1 MYFIKRSKQLISN
14 YLFDHPV
21 QKETLELI
29 KITIITAISA
39 FVFAFGFNTFTNP
52 NFNAIVNTEGVQ
64 IHQLASCG
72 ASGFSQCLLR
82 VLKLCNIEW
91 LADEDNANIIY
102 WILYFIVNIPLL
114 ILAWCK
120 IGRRFCIFTAV
131 NIICASTF
139 GILLKSNDPEFF
151 VNQISA
157 IFINQPLARVL
168 FAGICTGI
176 STGLAFTVE
185 TCPGGTDVISYYI
198 SEKKSLLVGKYGLMI
213 NLVVVTLF
221 SLLSIVPLK
230 PIFNDN
236 GVSIPIAFAVFLYTC
251 IYAYINSHTTDKIN
265 TSNLK
270 VQCQIITTERTLPNS
285 LIAALPHSCT
295 ILNGYGGYSLEGK
308 YIILIAVRK
317 KEVALIRQVCKKE
330 DPKSFVDVIPLD
342 NVYGKFYRK
351 KIK

>member
-1 MYFIKRSKQLISN
+1 MYYVKRAKQLITN
-14 YLFDHPV
+14 YLFDHPI
-21 QKETLELI
+21 QKETIEIIKVSLI
-29 KITIITAISA
+29 TVISS

-52 NFNAIVNTEGVQ
+52 NFSAIANTDGIQ

-72 ASGFSQCLLR
+72 ASGLSQSILR
-82 VLKLCNIEW
+82 ILKICNIQW
-91 LADEDNANIIY
+91 LANENYANIVY
-102 WILYFIVNIPLL
+102 WSFYFIVNIPLL

-120 IGRRFCIFTAV
+120 IGKRFCIFTAI
-131 NIICASTF
+131 NIACASMF

-151 VNQISA
+151 VNKVSA
-157 IFINQPLARVL
+157 IFINQPLSRVL

-185 TCPGGTDVISYYI
+185 TCPGGADVISYYI

-221 SLLSIVPLK
+221 SILSVIPLNDT
-230 PIFNDN
+230 FNDN
-236 GVSIPIAFAVFLYTC
+236 GVSIPIAFSVFIYTC
-251 IYAYINSHTTDKIN
+251 IYAFINSQTTDKIN

-270 VQCQIITTERTLPNS
+270 VQCQIITTEKNLPNS

-317 KEVALIRQVCKKE
+317 KEIPLIRHVCKVE

>member
-1 MYFIKRSKQLISN
+1 MYYVKRTKQLITN
-14 YLFDHPV
+14 YLFDHPI
-21 QKETLELI
+21 QKETIEII
-29 KITIITAISA
+29 KVSIITVISS

-52 NFNAIVNTEGVQ
+52 NFSAISNTEGIQ

-72 ASGFSQCLLR
+72 ASGLSQSILR
-82 VLKLCNIEW
+82 ILKICNIQW
-91 LADEDNANIIY
+91 LANENYANIVY
-102 WILYFIVNIPLL
+102 WCFYFIVNIPLL

-120 IGRRFCIFTAV
+120 IGKRFCIFTAI
-131 NIICASTF
+131 NIACASMF

-151 VNQISA
+151 VNKISA
-157 IFINQPLARVL
+157 IFINQPLSRVL

-185 TCPGGTDVISYYI
+185 TCPGGADVISYYI

-221 SLLSIVPLK
+221 SILSVVPLNEV
-230 PIFNDN
+230 FNDN
-236 GVSIPIAFAVFLYTC
+236 GVSIPIAFSVFIYTC
-251 IYAYINSHTTDKIN
+251 IYAFINSQTTDKIN

-270 VQCQIITTERTLPNS
+270 VQCQIITTEKNLPNS

-317 KEVALIRQVCKKE
+317 KEIPLIRHVCKVE

>member
-1 MYFIKRSKQLISN
+1 MYYVKRAKQLITN
-14 YLFDHPV
+14 YLFDHPI
-21 QKETLELI
+21 QKETIEIIKVSLI
-29 KITIITAISA
+29 TVISS

-52 NFNAIVNTEGVQ
+52 NFSAIANTDGIQ

-72 ASGFSQCLLR
+72 ASGLSQSILR
-82 VLKLCNIEW
+82 ILKICNIQW
-91 LADEDNANIIY
+91 LTNENYANMVY
-102 WILYFIVNIPLL
+102 WCFYFIVNIPLL

-120 IGRRFCIFTAV
+120 IGKRFCIFTAI
-131 NIICASTF
+131 NIACASMF

-151 VNQISA
+151 VNKVSA
-157 IFINQPLARVL
+157 IFINQPLSRVL

-221 SLLSIVPLK
+221 SILSVIPLNDT
-230 PIFNDN
+230 FNDN
-236 GVSIPIAFAVFLYTC
+236 GVSIPIAFSVFIYTC
-251 IYAYINSHTTDKIN
+251 IYAFINSQTTDKIN

-270 VQCQIITTERTLPNS
+270 VQCQIITTEKNLPNS

-317 KEVALIRQVCKKE
+317 KEIPLIRHVCKVE

>member
-1 MYFIKRSKQLISN
+1 MYFIKRTKQLIGN
-14 YLFDHPV
+14 YLFDHPI

-29 KITIITAISA
+29 KVTIITAISS

-52 NFNAIVNTEGVQ
+52 NFSAIANTEGVV

-72 ASGFSQCLLR
+72 ASGLSQSLLR
-82 VLKLCNIEW
+82 LLKICDIEF
-91 LADEDNANIIY
+91 LANENYANIVY
-102 WILYFIVNIPLL
+102 WSMYFIVNIPLL

-120 IGRRFCIFTAV
+120 IGKRFCIFTAV
-131 NIICASTF
+131 NIAFASMF
-139 GILLKSNDPEFF
+139 GILLKSNDPNFF
-151 VNQISA
+151 VNQVSA

-176 STGLAFTVE
+176 STGLAFTIE
-185 TCPGGTDVISYYI
+185 TCPGGADVISYYI

-213 NLVVVTLF
+213 NVVVVTLF
-221 SLLSIVPLK
+221 SILSIIPLK
-230 PIFNDN
+230 PIFNDS
-236 GVSIPIAFAVFLYTC
+236 GVSVSTAFAVFIYTC

-265 TSNLK
+265 TANLK

-317 KEVALIRQVCKKE
+317 KEIPLIRQVCKKE
-330 DPKSFVDVIPLD
+330 DPKAFVDVIPLD